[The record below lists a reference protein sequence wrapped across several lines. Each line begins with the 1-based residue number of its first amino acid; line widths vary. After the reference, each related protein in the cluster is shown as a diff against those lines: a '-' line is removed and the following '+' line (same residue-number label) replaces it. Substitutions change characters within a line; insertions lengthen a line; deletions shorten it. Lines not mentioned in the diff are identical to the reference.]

1 MVDIVRP
8 KTAARNR
15 RLRHFMLATG
25 AICLIALITFGVTR
39 LKPAAPGVERSTL
52 YTDTVKRGQMLRQ
65 VRGLG
70 TLVAQEVRVIAAP
83 VQGRVERVHVQ
94 PGEAVGAGTVL
105 VELSNPELEQAAV
118 DALFQVK
125 AAEAEM
131 NNLRVRLESDRMT
144 LQSGTAGVQSEY
156 AQARLQLDTDE
167 KLARDGLVPALQLKL
182 ARVRVEELSNR
193 LKIEQQR
200 LGNSGQAKQAQL
212 AAQEARVEQLRALA
226 RLNQGQV
233 ASLRVLAGTAGVV
246 QQVSVEVGQQLTPG
260 ANLARVADPSS
271 LKASLQIPET
281 QAKDI
286 QLGQSAQVD
295 TRNGVVSGRVERID
309 PAVQQGTV
317 TVDVELTGDLPQG
330 ARPDLSV
337 DGTIELERLTDV
349 LYVGRPAFGGTDSTV
364 GMFRIEDGGGF
375 ASRVPVRLGRSS
387 VNTVEVIDG
396 LREGDAVILSD
407 TSQWDGFDRLQLK

>member
-1 MVDIVRP
+1 MVDVPRP
-8 KTAARNR
+8 KAARKRNLKR
-15 RLRHFMLATG
+15 AGYAFAALCTL
-25 AICLIALITFGVTR
+25 ALITYGVTR

-70 TLVAQEVRVIAAP
+70 TLVAEDVRVIAAP
-83 VQGRVERVHVQ
+83 VEGRVERVLVQ
-94 PGEAVGAGTVL
+94 PGEAVSAGTVL

-118 DALFQVK
+118 DAQFQVK
-125 AAEAEM
+125 AAEAER
-131 NNLRVRLESDRMT
+131 NNLRVRLDSDRMT
-144 LQSGTAGVQSEY
+144 LQSTTAGVQSEY

-167 KLARDGLVPALQLKL
+167 KLAKDGLVPALQLKL
-182 ARVRVEELSNR
+182 ARVRVEELANR
-193 LKIEQQR
+193 LKIEQAR
-200 LGNSGQAKQAQL
+200 LGNSGQAKLAQL

-233 ASLRVLAGTAGVV
+233 AALRVLAGTAGVV

-286 QLGQSAQVD
+286 QLGQSAQID
-295 TRNGVVSGRVERID
+295 TRNGVVAGRVARID
-309 PAVQQGTV
+309 PAVQAGTV
-317 TVDVELTGDLPQG
+317 TVDVALTGDLPQG

-349 LYVGRPAFGGTDSTV
+349 LHVGRPAFGGTDSTI
-364 GMFRIEDGGGF
+364 GMFKIEDGGF
-375 ASRVPVRLGRSS
+375 AVRVPVRLGRSS

-396 LREGDAVILSD
+396 LREGETVILSD
-407 TSQWDGFDRLQLK
+407 TSQWDSFNRLQLK